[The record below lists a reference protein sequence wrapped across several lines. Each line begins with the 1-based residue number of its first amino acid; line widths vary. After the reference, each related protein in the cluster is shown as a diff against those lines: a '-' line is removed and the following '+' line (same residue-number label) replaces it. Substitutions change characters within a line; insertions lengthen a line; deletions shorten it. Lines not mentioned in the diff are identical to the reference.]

1 MLSALSELRV
11 PARPRHAEYERS
23 QRSLPVIDILQP
35 ALFSGLLRTEE
46 VLVDLL
52 PRRAHWRAC
61 VASGHVRHAA
71 NVLRGLCGRGFGS
84 CRLVLRPCVSNDKD
98 GCAGSHES
106 KRFHVDFS
114 QKPKSD
120 RSANYWPKKAISGS
134 SSLEH
139 RTARIAWGHVATLL
153 CRTPSTQDEEIVN
166 ALHLPAQRGWN
177 WTRYRRV
184 RVANDLQRCGTAR
197 T

>member
-1 MLSALSELRV
+1 MNRSSILGPLSMLSALSELRV

-23 QRSLPVIDILQP
+23 QRSLPVIDILQR

-71 NVLRGLCGRGFGS
+71 NVLRGLCGRGFGG

-106 KRFHVDFS
+106 KRLL
-114 QKPKSD
+114 
-120 RSANYWPKKAISGS
+120 RNYEKG
-134 SSLEH
+134 
-139 RTARIAWGHVATLL
+139 LL
-153 CRTPSTQDEEIVN
+153 TFWLGC
-166 ALHLPAQRGWN
+166 
-177 WTRYRRV
+177 
-184 RVANDLQRCGTAR
+184 
-197 T
+197 